1 MEVSPTKLP
10 DQLEVSPKKLPSQ
23 LKVSPRK
30 LPSQVEVSPKK
41 SSDQV
46 GISPEVF
53 AKLKITSNDSNTKP
67 VNGTNGMDSNG
78 NPKPSN
84 GNVPKPSN
92 GNVFK
97 PSNGTNFSLTKR
109 ENGIGVAYQQP
120 EKPNGLPQLPK
131 PPQIPPRTRPP
142 LPLPPT
148 SPPKI
153 EIPTR
158 IASQSMRYK
167 QHPSTNGD
175 SQHGAFGGT
184 NPFVTNGN
192 CDDEIKQ
199 IEANDKIDPCKTGA
213 YPKIKTTP
221 TATKPTIPPKPTSP
235 TTTANYNNV
244 GIPIPPRPS
253 KYCSF

>member
-1 MEVSPTKLP
+1 MK
-10 DQLEVSPKKLPSQ
+10 
-23 LKVSPRK
+23 
-30 LPSQVEVSPKK
+30 
-41 SSDQV
+41 
-46 GISPEVF
+46 ISPEAF
-53 AKLKITSNDSNTKP
+53 EKPKISSTDSSTKSL
-67 VNGTNGMDSNG
+67 NGTNGI
-78 NPKPSN
+78 PKPSN
-84 GNVPKPSN
+84 GNFPNGNASKSFNGNTPKPSN
-92 GNVFK
+92 G
-97 PSNGTNFSLTKR
+97 TSLFLAKR
-109 ENGIGVAYQQP
+109 ENGTEHKQQP
-120 EKPNGLPQLPK
+120 DKSNGLPLLPK

-153 EIPTR
+153 EIPMR
-158 IASQSMRYK
+158 IASQSMRSK
-167 QHPSTNGD
+167 QPQSTNGD
-175 SQHGAFGGT
+175 SKCDAFDSM
-184 NPFVTNGN
+184 NSFDTNGN